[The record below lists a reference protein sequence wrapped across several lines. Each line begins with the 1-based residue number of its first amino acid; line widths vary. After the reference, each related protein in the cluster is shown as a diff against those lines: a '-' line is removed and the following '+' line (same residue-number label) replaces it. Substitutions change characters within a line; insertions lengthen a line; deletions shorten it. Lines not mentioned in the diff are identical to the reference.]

1 MPTLTFDSLRY
12 ARRLRESGMPEPQ
25 ADVQAEL
32 MAESFGVIAEKVL
45 TKDHFEAVLKAR
57 LDAGFAEQQAKFDK
71 RFADQDVKFDK
82 RFASIDQR
90 FADQEA
96 KFDKR
101 FASIDQRFA
110 DQEAKFDKRFADQDV
125 KFDKRFADQDVKF
138 DKRFAEQDARFE
150 SRFVRLEKTLFL
162 HTWMLGLIVLVLVV
176 PQLQAW
182 LA

>member
-1 MPTLTFDSLRY
+1 MTLLTFDSLRY

-32 MAESFGVIAEKVL
+32 MAESFGAIAEKVL
-45 TKDHFEAVLKAR
+45 TKAHFEAVLNAR
-57 LDAGFAEQQAKFDK
+57 FAEQNAKLEAKLDQRFAEQDAKLEK
-71 RFADQDVKFDK
+71 RFASIDERFANIDE

-90 FADQEA
+90 FM
-96 KFDKR
+96 
-101 FASIDQRFA
+101 SIEQRFTEQ
-110 DQEAKFDKRFADQDV
+110 DAKSE
-125 KFDKRFADQDVKF
+125 
-138 DKRFAEQDARFE
+138 KRFAEQDARFE
-150 SRFVRLEKTLFL
+150 ARFVKLEKTLFL